1 MGWFTRGIPL
11 IPLILSLC
19 FCISVGH
26 VKMDPPEK
34 DIKNLF
40 FNPNVAGEE
49 IRKVVVLPIRSQGE
63 GPEGARRITDLL
75 VAKLRE
81 VNKYDIAP
89 APDLEQLIEKKGI
102 DRATIHHYA
111 QVLEIGRSLGV
122 NGVMMGSLSE
132 YGRMGDRTQ
141 FGLNL
146 RMIRIPEGDTA
157 WSMSCSARGNPREME
172 GIAKR
177 GIDSIIWTLI
187 HRWQSNKATTAWG
200 IKLQPLKALGGNRYV
215 TVRVPRYGDTE
226 IREYIVSRGTSESGP
241 YTVIKR
247 LRQKRR
253 ATQSFKDRDV
263 RAGLDYFYRYQV
275 LTSNGFL
282 SLFSEAVKA
291 HLASATVTSGPP
303 KPQEAACVRFR

>member
-1 MGWFTRGIPL
+1 MGWFTRGISL

-26 VKMDPPEK
+26 VKMDPQEK

-40 FNPNVAGEE
+40 FNPNVPSEE
-49 IRKVVVLPIRSQGE
+49 IRKVVVLPIRPGGE
-63 GPEGARRITDLL
+63 GTEGARRITDLL
-75 VAKLRE
+75 LARLRE
-81 VNKYDIAP
+81 LKKYDITP
-89 APDLEQLIEKKGI
+89 APDLKDLVEKKGM
-102 DRATIHHYA
+102 DWGTIHHYA
-111 QVLEIGRSLGV
+111 QVLEIGKSLGV
-122 NGVMMGSLSE
+122 DGVIIGSLSE
-132 YGRMGDRTQ
+132 YGRMADRTQ

-157 WSMSCSARGNPREME
+157 WSMSSSARGNPKEME
-172 GIAKR
+172 GIAKK
-177 GIDSIIWTLI
+177 GIDSIVWTLV
-187 HRWQSNKATTAWG
+187 HRWQSDKATTAWG

-226 IREYIVSRGTSESGP
+226 IREYIVNRGTSESGP

-291 HLASATVTSGPP
+291 RLASATVPSGPP
-303 KPQEAACVRFR
+303 KP

>member
-11 IPLILSLC
+11 IPLILSLS

-40 FNPNVAGEE
+40 FNSNVPPEE
-49 IRKVVVLPIRSQGE
+49 IRKVVVLPIRPGGE
-63 GPEGARRITDLL
+63 GSESARRITDLL
-75 VAKLRE
+75 LARLRE
-81 VNKYDIAP
+81 LKKYDITP
-89 APDLEQLIEKKGI
+89 APDLKDLVEKKGM
-102 DRATIHHYA
+102 DWGTIHHYA
-111 QVLEIGRSLGV
+111 QVLEIGKSLGV
-122 NGVMMGSLSE
+122 DGVMMGSLSE
-132 YGRMGDRTQ
+132 YGRMADRTQ

-157 WSMSCSARGNPREME
+157 WSMSSSARGNPKEME
-172 GIAKR
+172 GIAKK
-177 GIDSIIWTLI
+177 GIDSIIWTLV
-187 HRWQSNKATTAWG
+187 HRWQSDKATTAWG

-291 HLASATVTSGPP
+291 RLASATVTSGPP
-303 KPQEAACVRFR
+303 KP